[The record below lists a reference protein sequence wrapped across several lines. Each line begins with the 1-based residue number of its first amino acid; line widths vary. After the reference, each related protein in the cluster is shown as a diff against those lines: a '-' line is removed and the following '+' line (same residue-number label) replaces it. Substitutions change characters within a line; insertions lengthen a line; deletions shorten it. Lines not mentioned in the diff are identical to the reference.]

1 MAPLALLAGG
11 GSKTLCCCGS
21 IEYSRMILMS
31 LPSAPRSTTSLLI
44 RLQASS
50 VSRKRVMVQHLMQ
63 SNKNQ
68 TDTWRNNGGQS
79 GWEGGGRGGGKPWF
93 PATLHLFLLSLHL
106 TEEIKV
112 DHGVVWRAPCGSVV
126 KCSNHGKHRRVR
138 SPRHVQ
144 PERLK
149 QGSLFHSAVL

>member
-1 MAPLALLAGG
+1 MAPLALLGGG

-31 LPSAPRSTTSLLI
+31 PTSGPRSSTSLQI

-50 VSRKRVMVQHLMQ
+50 VSRKRVMVQHLIQ
-63 SNKNQ
+63 SNKNL

-106 TEEIKV
+106 TEEIKA
-112 DHGVVWRAPCGSVV
+112 GPRRGLCAPCGSVV

-138 SPRHVQ
+138 SPRHVE
-144 PERLK
+144 PDRLK